1 MTVSAWVAFCRL
13 LLIVVS
19 RIAEIIRDKRLLDAG
34 EALAISKAL
43 ADTAET
49 LGVAK
54 AVKARLA
61 NASEAEIDDIIA
73 EDYRD

>member
-1 MTVSAWVAFCRL
+1 MIRGWVALFRAILAL
-13 LLIVVS
+13 LNYV
-19 RIAEIIRDKRLLDAG
+19 AEIIRDKQLLDAG
-34 EALAISKAL
+34 EALAITKAL

-49 LGVAK
+49 IGVAK

-61 NASEAEIDDIIA
+61 KASEAEIDAIIG

>member
-1 MTVSAWVAFCRL
+1 MTWLAFFRALLSVAL
-13 LLIVVS
+13 YV
-19 RIAEIIRDKRLLDAG
+19 AEIIRDRQLMDAG
-34 EALAISKAL
+34 EAKATAKAL

-49 LGVAK
+49 LGVGK

-61 NASEAEIDDIIA
+61 NASEAEIDDIIG